1 MSGHHHPQTAVC
13 RRPFLPA
20 GAIAAVAGLCFA
32 VAACAGDA
40 LTGAA
45 ARSLVAAAAAKPS
58 VHAERPEIDAALR
71 AAGIPAEDLPRL
83 WAAVDAAVVPGAG
96 SRLDGFLFL
105 TRDPEWCR
113 WRNHFAEYLEI
124 SAPDV
129 APEAVRELRAYGGV
143 ITLGGVAQPT
153 PELLAALDG
162 FGGEDWGTAL
172 ELPAMT
178 ELSPAAAAGLA
189 RTKCL
194 LIMPALESLPVAA
207 ARALAA
213 HEGVGVV
220 LGGLSRLD
228 PEAAAALARLKSLQ
242 GMLLPDLEVLE
253 SVPLAGRLAKQDHV
267 FLPRVKRL
275 TPEIARALA
284 PNEGGELSL
293 PGLESLPVDVAR
305 ALAAS
310 GYFGITLP
318 PALEPPPAAA
328 LAGHNGPLII
338 PGALAPRVET
348 AAALARH
355 PGEIRLPGLATLP
368 ADVAAALAPH
378 EGVLVCER
386 LTALPPATAAALA
399 KHRGGLWLGGLRTI
413 DAETARLLA
422 TGTGPLALPD
432 LQAIA
437 PRALAALLE
446 KEQVELPP
454 RDSLQLLPDPDG
466 SRDDFPAP

>member
-1 MSGHHHPQTAVC
+1 MSGHHHPPTAIFAHATV
-13 RRPFLPA
+13 LA
-20 GAIAAVAGLCFA
+20 GTLV
-32 VAACAGDA
+32 VAALLGFSVPACAADA
-40 LTGAA
+40 LTAAA
-45 ARSLVAAAAAKPS
+45 ARGLAAAAAVKPS
-58 VHAERPEIDAALR
+58 VHGERPEIDAALR
-71 AAGIPAEDLPRL
+71 AGGVSADDIARL
-83 WAAVDAAVVPGAG
+83 WTAVDAAVVPGAG

-105 TRDPEWCR
+105 TRDPEWRR
-113 WRNHFAEYLEI
+113 WRNQFAEYLEV

-143 ITLGGVAQPT
+143 ITLGGVTQPS

-172 ELPAMT
+172 ELPAVK
-178 ELSPAAAAGLA
+178 ELSPATAAGLA

-194 LIMPALESLPVAA
+194 LILPSLEALPVAA

-267 FLPRVKRL
+267 FLPKVKRL

-284 PNEGGELSL
+284 PNEGGELAI
-293 PGLESLPVDVAR
+293 PGLESLPVDVAH

-318 PALEPPPAAA
+318 PALAPETAAA

-338 PGALAPRVET
+338 PGARAPRVET

-368 ADVAAALAPH
+368 ADVAAALATH

-386 LTALPPATAAALA
+386 LQTLPPATAAALA

-413 DAETARLLA
+413 DAEAARLLA
-422 TGTGPLALPD
+422 NGTGPLALPD
-432 LQAIA
+432 LHAIA